1 MRSLSRC
8 NRGQGIQRGRSLSA
22 LPAPHGTTHKWTNRF
37 GSHLRVHHSPAE
49 PSRSDNNA
57 SHKRLAWALLLLA
70 HFWKEGTPEPTIPKI
85 SQDTLAEMVGTTRS
99 RVRFFLTKFKKL
111 GFIHSNGGLHIHSSL
126 LNVVL
131 HD

>member
-1 MRSLSRC
+1 M
-8 NRGQGIQRGRSLSA
+8 
-22 LPAPHGTTHKWTNRF
+22 
-37 GSHLRVHHSPAE
+37 
-49 PSRSDNNA
+49 
-57 SHKRLAWALLLLA
+57 LA

-111 GFIHSNGGLHIHSSL
+111 GFIHSTNGGLGIHSSL
-126 LNVVL
+126 LTIVL